1 MPAQATTNINY
12 VRIQHYESAIQTM
25 PRVLRGGFNDP
36 KLQRSRPSVIDVTP
50 VLEHLAMFGDNQPA
64 STLDYARKLCWP
76 ISMCSFLR
84 FGNVRGIGASK
95 TTITGTHIAQREVKQ
110 HQMKAVHIIP
120 HVVPGL
126 CPICAYNAYR
136 VQICARDKKIEFHK
150 DPSVEVLPLVR
161 HCSIPSNPIGNDRIG
176 NHIGTKLFTWLLQ

>member
-1 MPAQATTNINY
+1 
-12 VRIQHYESAIQTM
+12 
-25 PRVLRGGFNDP
+25 
-36 KLQRSRPSVIDVTP
+36 
-50 VLEHLAMFGDNQPA
+50 MFGDNQPA

-150 DPSVEVLPLVR
+150 DPSVEVLPLLWTGEYNGLKDW
-161 HCSIPSNPIGNDRIG
+161 SISGLDGVFQAPPILMVLEDLPHLI
-176 NHIGTKLFTWLLQ
+176 